1 MLLYTAPGPF
11 GKRTKMNICTL
22 TDTAKAQIDSI
33 CQENNS
39 YAVSLNLKGG
49 GCAGF
54 EYDWETVA
62 TEADVVEGDVVIDS
76 NTGKFVVGATAV
88 MFMIGTEID
97 YVKNIMGAT
106 FEVNNPNAQSA
117 CGCGVSVNFDVDKLA
132 IPAI

>member
-1 MLLYTAPGPF
+1 
-11 GKRTKMNICTL
+11 MNICTL

-76 NTGKFVVGATAV
+76 NTGKFVVGSAAI
-88 MFMIGTEID
+88 MFMIGTEIN

-106 FEVNNPNAQSA
+106 FEITNPNAQSA
-117 CGCGVSVNFDVDKLA
+117 CGCGISVNFDVDKLA
-132 IPAI
+132 ATNADNLAIPLL

>member
-1 MLLYTAPGPF
+1 MS
-11 GKRTKMNICTL
+11 IVTL

-33 CQENNS
+33 CQENDS

-54 EYDWETVA
+54 EYDWATVA
-62 TEADVVEGDVVIDS
+62 TEADIEANDVVIDS
-76 NTGKFVVGATAV
+76 DTGKFVVGATAV
-88 MFMIGTEID
+88 MFMIGTEINYKKD
-97 YVKNIMGAT
+97 IMGAT

-117 CGCGVSVNFDVDKLA
+117 CGCGISVNFDVDKLA

>member
-1 MLLYTAPGPF
+1 
-11 GKRTKMNICTL
+11 MNIVTL

-33 CQENNS
+33 CQENDS

-54 EYDWETVA
+54 EYDWATVA
-62 TEADVVEGDVVIDS
+62 SAADLEANDVVIDS

-117 CGCGVSVNFDVDKLA
+117 CGCGVSVNFDVGKIENSLA

>member
-1 MLLYTAPGPF
+1 
-11 GKRTKMNICTL
+11 MNICTL

-117 CGCGVSVNFDVDKLA
+117 CGCGVSVNFDVDKLSM
-132 IPAI
+132 PAI

>member
-1 MLLYTAPGPF
+1 
-11 GKRTKMNICTL
+11 MNIVTL

-33 CQENNS
+33 CQENDS

-54 EYDWETVA
+54 EYDWATVA
-62 TEADVVEGDVVIDS
+62 SAADLEANDVVIDS

-117 CGCGVSVNFDVDKLA
+117 CGCGVSVNFNVDKLA